1 MSRFTDEMKSL
12 MPPAAA
18 AAADAAA
25 VTPRDAVAAAPPSGS
40 SAVSDLT
47 ELLSKRLLLDVVM
60 KLPVIVMPLS
70 STSTSALVI
79 DLGGLSVANELRVV
93 PDVVSVDNFP
103 AVIDWTN
110 FGLKNIN
117 VTRSVVVV
125 VVNA

>member
-1 MSRFTDEMKSL
+1 VSRFTDEMKSL
-12 MPPAAA
+12 MPP